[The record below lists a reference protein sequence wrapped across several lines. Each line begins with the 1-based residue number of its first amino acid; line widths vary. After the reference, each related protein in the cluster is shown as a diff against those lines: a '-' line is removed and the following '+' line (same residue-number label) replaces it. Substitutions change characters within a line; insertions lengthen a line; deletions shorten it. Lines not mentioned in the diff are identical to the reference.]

1 MKIFYSTI
9 TSVHGLNGEVE
20 CTFID
25 KSYFA
30 SLPILN
36 NNTNI
41 YIDNQEYKI
50 INIKKKNKSFVFK
63 LEKIDSIDD
72 AKALIGKDIYID
84 YENLP
89 SLDDNSFYEAEIIGY
104 NVIDSNGKLYGKVVD
119 LYSLPSNYVFV
130 ISLENS
136 KEEVSIPFVGAYFG
150 KIDKTNRVLEIIEK
164 PIVDEE

>member
-9 TSVHGLNGEVE
+9 TNVHGLNGEVE

-30 SLPILN
+30 SLPFLN
-36 NNTNI
+36 NNISI
-41 YIDNQEYKI
+41 YIDNQKYKI
-50 INIKKKNKSFVFK
+50 TNIKKKNKSFVFK
-63 LEKIDSIDD
+63 LETIDNIDD
-72 AKALIGKDIYID
+72 AKSLIGKDIYID

-89 SLDDNSFYEAEIIGY
+89 SLDDDSFYEAEIIGY
-104 NVIDSNGKLYGKVVD
+104 NVIDSDGNPYGKVAD

-130 ISLENS
+130 ISLEDTK
-136 KEEVSIPFVGAYFG
+136 KEISIPFVGAYFG
-150 KIDKTNRVLEIIEK
+150 KIDKVNKFIEIIEK

>member
-72 AKALIGKDIYID
+72 AKALIGNDIYID

-130 ISLENS
+130 ISLEDS
-136 KEEVSIPFVGAYFG
+136 KEEVSIPFVGDN
-150 KIDKTNRVLEIIEK
+150 ILEK
-164 PIVDEE
+164 

>member
-1 MKIFYSTI
+1 M
-9 TSVHGLNGEVE
+9 HGLNGEVE
-20 CTFID
+20 SAFID
-25 KSYFA
+25 KSYFT

-36 NNTNI
+36 NNINI
-41 YIDNQEYKI
+41 YIDNQKYKI

-63 LEKIDSIDD
+63 LEEIDNIDD

-84 YENLP
+84 YDSLP

-104 NVIDSNGKLYGKVVD
+104 NVIDSDGKLYGKVSD

-130 ISLENS
+130 ICLEES
-136 KEEVSIPFVGAYFG
+136 KEEISIPFVGAYFG
-150 KIDKTNRVLEIIEK
+150 KIDKVNKFIEIIEK

>member
-1 MKIFYSTI
+1 M
-9 TSVHGLNGEVE
+9 HGLNGEVE

-30 SLPILN
+30 SLPFLN

-50 INIKKKNKSFVFK
+50 INIKKKNKAFVFK
-63 LEKIDSIDD
+63 LEKIDNIDD

-89 SLDDNSFYEAEIIGY
+89 SLDDDSFYEAEIIGY
-104 NVIDSNGKLYGKVVD
+104 NVIDSDGKLYGKVVD

-130 ISLENS
+130 ISLEVFVISLESS
-136 KEEVSIPFVGAYFG
+136 KQEISIPFVGAYFG
-150 KIDKTNRVLEIIEK
+150 KIDKVNKFIEIIEK

>member
-30 SLPILN
+30 SLPFLN

-50 INIKKKNKSFVFK
+50 INTKKKNKAFVFK
-63 LEKIDSIDD
+63 LEKIDNIDD

-89 SLDDNSFYEAEIIGY
+89 SLDDDSFYEAEIIGY
-104 NVIDSNGKLYGKVVD
+104 NVIDSDGKLYGKVVD

-130 ISLENS
+130 ISLESS
-136 KEEVSIPFVGAYFG
+136 KEEISIPFVGAYFG
-150 KIDKTNRVLEIIEK
+150 KIDKANKFIEIIEK

>member
-1 MKIFYSTI
+1 M
-9 TSVHGLNGEVE
+9 HGLNGEVE

-30 SLPILN
+30 SLPFLN

-50 INIKKKNKSFVFK
+50 INIKKKNKAFVFK
-63 LEKIDSIDD
+63 LEKIDNIDD

-89 SLDDNSFYEAEIIGY
+89 SLDDDSFYEAEIIGY
-104 NVIDSNGKLYGKVVD
+104 NVIDSDGKLYGKVVD
-119 LYSLPSNYVFV
+119 LYSLPLYSLPSNYVFV
-130 ISLENS
+130 ISLEDS
-136 KEEVSIPFVGAYFG
+136 KEEISIPFVGAYFG
-150 KIDKTNRVLEIIEK
+150 KVDKANKFIEIIEK

>member
-1 MKIFYSTI
+1 M
-9 TSVHGLNGEVE
+9 HGLNGEVE

-30 SLPILN
+30 SLPFLN

-50 INIKKKNKSFVFK
+50 INIKKKNKAFVFK
-63 LEKIDSIDD
+63 LEKIDNIDD

-89 SLDDNSFYEAEIIGY
+89 SLDDDSFYEAEIIGY
-104 NVIDSNGKLYGKVVD
+104 NVIDSDGKLYGKVE
-119 LYSLPSNYVFV
+119 S
-130 ISLENS
+130 S
-136 KEEVSIPFVGAYFG
+136 KQEISIPFVGAYFG
-150 KIDKTNRVLEIIEK
+150 KIDKVNKFIEIIEK